1 MDCPGAFS
9 SRKSSAKHFGYRL
22 APTTKRRAK
31 LCFLP
36 PAVPAGDPCV
46 SPSPPAFSP
55 NVPWKHFCAAVNP
68 TRDMFLCTAQ
78 VGRYRCSCNPPRLLP
93 ALAAGG
99 GPAEEEALNLP
110 RESQST
116 ANNPHDAQ
124 QECQPTSAHRKRKRI
139 RGGCLQ
145 NETPEGA
152 RTGVVWLFRWAPH

>member
-1 MDCPGAFS
+1 MCIPVA
-9 SRKSSAKHFGYRL
+9 
-22 APTTKRRAK
+22 
-31 LCFLP
+31 
-36 PAVPAGDPCV
+36 
-46 SPSPPAFSP
+46 PAFSP
-55 NVPWKHFCAAVNP
+55 NVPSKHFCAAVNP

-139 RGGCLQ
+139 RGGV
-145 NETPEGA
+145 PSKRDA
-152 RTGVVWLFRWAPH
+152 RRRSNRRSLAISVGSALTTGERRFDKNVWLPKNLSLPR